1 MVNACC
7 VIKCHN
13 RTHDRRGKRI
23 KNGVRFFSFPAWKQL
38 KGSQLAELTKRRR
51 MAWVAAVR
59 RANITFSNIPRHMF
73 VCSRHFH
80 TGKPAYEFLECHP
93 DWAPSLHLGH
103 TEVKVTHT
111 ERFSRM
117 TKRRQAVPGDNTVP
131 SSPPDLAGQM
141 DANAPPSVAEQR
153 PEEDEAAQRC
163 SRYSVPVSRLS
174 VWQRR
179 KRPSDE
185 PLGEEEPV
193 EENHLFEHDYCA
205 VPDPTALDLA
215 LQQTDE
221 LREEVERLRS
231 QVEDLSVRQRF
242 CLKIFASS
250 DEDIRFYTRFATYN
264 HLMSFWSLIEP
275 SRDKF
280 LHIARAASKKNKD
293 IIPCP
298 ATQSLQPIDEFFLFM
313 NYLSLGL
320 KQRDLAHRFN
330 ISQST
335 VSQILVTWANYLYTV
350 LGAVCIWMS
359 QKAVKAHLP
368 EEFKDYADTQV
379 ILDCTELRCQ
389 TPSSFLLQSEV
400 SSSYKP
406 HCTFKGL
413 VGMAPHGAV
422 TFVSALYAGSI
433 SDKQILKESG
443 IVQLLTP
450 EMAIMVDK
458 GFLVDDCVPCKV
470 HRPAFLS
477 SRSQMPASEVR
488 KTQSI
493 ARLRVH
499 VERLV
504 RRVKQHK
511 LFDTVIP
518 LSFTGTIN
526 QFYTVACLLVNYQ
539 NGPLVKEWAKGQ

>member
-1 MVNACC
+1 MSLRPFKKQRCIGSTAEHCC
-7 VIKCHN
+7 VPLCEASAKYNTVLSFHTFPVDKDLCKTWIVN
-13 RTHDRRGKRI
+13 IRRD
-23 KNGVRFFSFPAWKQL
+23 SF
-38 KGSQLAELTKRRR
+38 T
-51 MAWVAAVR
+51 
-59 RANITFSNIPRHMF
+59 ITNHTR
-73 VCSRHFH
+73 VCSRHFLQEDLIEPPK
-80 TGKPAYEFLECHP
+80 TNG
-93 DWAPSLHLGH
+93 
-103 TEVKVTHT
+103 
-111 ERFSRM
+111 
-117 TKRRQAVPGDNTVP
+117 RRTLRKGAVPVLFQWN
-131 SSPPDLAGQM
+131 
-141 DANAPPSVAEQR
+141 N
-153 PEEDEAAQRC
+153 
-163 SRYSVPVSRLS
+163 YSVPVSRPS

-205 VPDPTALDLA
+205 VPDPAALDLA

-231 QVEDLSVRQRF
+231 QIEDLSVRQRF
-242 CLKIFASS
+242 CLRRFASS

-264 HLMSFWSLIEP
+264 HLMAFWSLIEP
-275 SRDKF
+275 STGKMLR
-280 LHIARAASKKNKD
+280 ITRARAASKKNQD

-298 ATQSLQPIDEFFLFM
+298 ATKSLQPIDEFFLFM

-335 VSQILVTWANYLYTV
+335 VSRIVVTWANYLYTV

-359 QKAVKAHLP
+359 QKATKAHLP

-389 TPSSFLLQSEV
+389 TPSSLLLQSEV
-400 SSSYKP
+400 FSSYKS

-443 IVQLLTP
+443 IVQLLTQ
-450 EMAIMVDK
+450 EMAIMVDR
-458 GFLVDDCVPCKV
+458 GFLVDHCVPCKV

-488 KTQSI
+488 ETQSI

-499 VERLV
+499 VERLI

-518 LSFTGTIN
+518 LSITGTIN